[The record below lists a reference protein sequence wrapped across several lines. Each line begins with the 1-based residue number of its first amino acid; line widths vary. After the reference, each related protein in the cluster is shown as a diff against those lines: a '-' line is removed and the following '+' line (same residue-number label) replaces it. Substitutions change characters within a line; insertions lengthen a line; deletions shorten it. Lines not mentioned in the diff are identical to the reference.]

1 MDILHLFLHSSVDG
15 YVGGSHLLAVVTSA
29 AMNLNVQVFVFLEYL
44 FSVLLGIHLGVGLLG
59 HMVILCLTF

>member
-15 YVGGSHLLAVVTSA
+15 NVGGSHLLAVVTSA
-29 AMNLNVQVFVFLEYL
+29 AMKLHVQVFVILEYL
-44 FSVLLGIHLGVGLLG
+44 FSVLLGIQLGVELLG